1 MSGGEGR
8 GTPRSVGG
16 RISVV
21 HDYFTQQGGAER
33 VVATWVRH
41 LRPLSVGSLV
51 ADRDDLPPSLS
62 GTRLRYSPLQTVP
75 LARTHPG
82 FFLAVLPFMAR
93 RIPVDPA
100 ADVLLVST
108 SGFAHGTRS
117 DAPRVVYWHTP
128 PRWLYAADDYR
139 KGLHPLARLGLALLR
154 PYLLAADRRAARIP
168 ARHLANS
175 QVTRDRLARAYGIEA
190 EILHPPVDRLTGAP
204 RKPEVP
210 LPEQFFL
217 TVGRSRG
224 YKNTDVV
231 AAAAERAGVPLVVVG
246 GMPPRPRPWPATHVH
261 LPTVSEAELKW
272 LYGNALALV
281 SAAREDFGLTP
292 IEANHE
298 GTPAILLRAGGF
310 LETLVPGVTGDF
322 FDEESAASC
331 AAALTRF
338 RADAYDAATIRRS
351 AHRFTPD
358 VHLRTL
364 STVLRQVAGDER
376 VVRPRPGSSR
386 SQAPGRAVVGD

>member
-1 MSGGEGR
+1 MPAGEDRRATG
-8 GTPRSVGG
+8 PRPCV
-16 RISVV
+16 SVV

-33 VVATWVRH
+33 VVATWAEH

-51 ADRDDLPPSLS
+51 ADPVELPPAFEGL
-62 GTRLRYSPLQTVP
+62 RLTYSPLQTVS

-82 FFLAVLPFMAR
+82 FFLPVLPYSAR
-93 RIPVDPA
+93 RIPVDPE

-190 EILHPPVDRLTGAP
+190 DILHPPVNRLGGAP
-204 RKPEVP
+204 QKPAVP
-210 LPEQFFL
+210 LPEHFFL

-246 GMPPRPRPWPATHVH
+246 GMPPRHRPWPATHVH
-261 LPTVSEAELKW
+261 LPSVTEAELKW
-272 LYGNALALV
+272 LYGHALALV

-292 IEANHE
+292 IEANYE
-298 GTPAILLRAGGF
+298 GTPALLLRAGGF

-331 AAALTRF
+331 AAALARF
-338 RADAYDAATIRRS
+338 RADAYDADAIRHA
-351 AHRFTPD
+351 AHRFTTD

-364 STVLRQVAGDER
+364 EKVLRDVARDER
-376 VVRPRPGSSR
+376 VVRPRRGAR
-386 SQAPGRAVVGD
+386 GRTVVGQ